1 MEKGER
7 KMAKGDLFS
16 TVLRGFH
23 KEQVSQYLNDLIRKY
38 EREKEELNQKYAGIN
53 PDTVNDLRRE
63 NEELRRALEQEKA
76 RAAESEKQREEMPG
90 EADLERLKV
99 LTGQIKSRMEEARRM
114 EQQARRESER
124 IIAAAR
130 IEGQTILNKAKEAG
144 SEGISALGRR
154 RRELDQEAERIS
166 KEKSDAHDLTAQAM
180 KNADEIR
187 AAACRERETILE
199 DARAQAQQ
207 ILQEAREESAKI
219 LRQAQEEKTL
229 QMDQMR
235 EETAAVKS
243 KLNGMAYRLTN
254 LSQELKRFDD
264 LMAQQNA
271 DVSGKRKQP

>member
-76 RAAESEKQREEMPG
+76 RAAESEK
-90 EADLERLKV
+90 
-99 LTGQIKSRMEEARRM
+99 
-114 EQQARRESER
+114 RRESER

-243 KLNGMAYRLTN
+243 KLNGMAYRLTK
-254 LSQELKRFDD
+254 LSQELERFDD

-271 DVSGKRKQP
+271 DVSGKRKHP